1 MMQNFR
7 ILFFTLLIIAITNPA
22 CKEREDDDGNGQI
35 TCTGDFDLES
45 MYLNIADNI
54 IIPSYRD
61 LQESIRALEESHY
74 VFADEP
80 TVSKLQTVRENFKQ
94 AYLDWQTVAQYDFG
108 PAETFFLKNVIN
120 NFPLNVEET
129 RIFST
134 LEAGT
139 AYVSDPNSFSSGLP
153 AMDYFLYGVAETDDE
168 IVTFYASSGDGVDM
182 LNYIGALIQDMRV
195 KAQSTLNEWTN
206 NYKQEFISNTGTAAG
221 SSLSLLLNGFNKQY
235 EIIKRE
241 KLGIPSGVLTLE
253 IPNPEKAEGFYSD
266 LSFPLTIKALQAS
279 LDLYKGK
286 QNNGSDNVGF
296 EELLKFINAQKDNSN
311 LDDIIQQQFS
321 TAISTLQELESQGTM
336 TELIELDQPSVVMAY
351 NEVTKQ
357 LVNIKTDMPSI
368 LCVSITYIDN
378 PSDSD

>member
-153 AMDYFLYGVAETDDE
+153 AMDYFLYGVADTDDE

-266 LSFPLTIKALQAS
+266 LSFPLAIEALQAS

-321 TAISTLQELESQGTM
+321 TAISTLQELERQGTM